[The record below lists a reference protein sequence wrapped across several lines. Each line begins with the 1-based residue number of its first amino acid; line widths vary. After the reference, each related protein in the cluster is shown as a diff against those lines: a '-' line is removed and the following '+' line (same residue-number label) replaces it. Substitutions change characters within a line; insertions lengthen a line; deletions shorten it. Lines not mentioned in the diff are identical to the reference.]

1 MTDNG
6 FKYWVFLSCS
16 REDNCERRADSP
28 EVGHR
33 CWGNCLQDA
42 LTSFSI
48 PAEFVGQING
58 RGEIIPE
65 RIAPFFQDEPEL
77 LEAATLSADVRK
89 ALEQSVCL
97 VVVCS
102 PRSAQSR
109 QVNEAVRYF
118 KQLGRGKNIL
128 PIVIAGEPNAG
139 DGNQPGRSSEDEC
152 FVPALRHPVSPD
164 GTLDTARRTGKA
176 IFVDARHG
184 VEKREILANDHRAAE
199 ADLEMAKIQ
208 LIALLLSVGFNG
220 LWWREQRRHFF
231 DFAEARRS
239 AREALNQVEEFRRQ
253 LQETQ
258 RQADESRSQAL
269 ATQNLP
275 REVHGQIQEA
285 QNLAKAAQN
294 QAHEAEKRLQE
305 LQNKVRDTQAQL
317 EAARDRA
324 LTAES
329 RVREAQ
335 NQARE
340 FQSQLEDT
348 RRLAREAQDKVLE
361 IQTPSQ
367 DISSRIQEA
376 QNQTLKAQG
385 EALNVQSQLE
395 EARQQAGEAHI
406 KFAEAQSRVQE
417 FQNLAQSAQGQL
429 ADALDQVRESQS
441 KILEAQN
448 QAGEAQ
454 KQVQTVQNKIRNQRR
469 LARVLALL
477 AVLALG
483 TAGTTIGL
491 AWRQHKAANQ
501 ALVRAVA
508 EVSGNFDLNPD
519 GEPPVEQVLQTIA
532 GAEQA
537 RNRRHSL
544 DRVAAEIP
552 RSKISEALQASAVIV
567 DDQERSH
574 FQKWLLV
581 RLGWVNPESAMA
593 CASAIEG
600 NIVNDEGA
608 GDSILYFQ
616 LAVLDNWMKTDFP
629 GAFNWICQ
637 LPDADT
643 RQRALEKIIEGVQSH
658 PDSESKN
665 QTLATCIE
673 ELAKTDVSQALTLA
687 ESLPAVVWRNQALS
701 FIAEQVDLSAALDWS
716 NHIYFPEEIMQPRN
730 ALSPWT
736 KFLFELKVGRSVIFP
751 IETEF
756 LLNAKPDPTRIEP
769 QA

>member
-16 REDNCERRADSP
+16 REDNHERRADSP
-28 EVGHR
+28 EVGRR
-33 CWGNCLQDA
+33 CWGNWLHDT
-42 LTSFSI
+42 LKSFSI

-77 LEAATLSADVRK
+77 AEAATLSVDVLK

-102 PRSAQSR
+102 LRSAQSR

-128 PIVIAGEPNAG
+128 TLVVAGEPNAS
-139 DGNQPGRSSEDEC
+139 DGNQSGRSPEDEC

-164 GTLDTARRTGKA
+164 GTLDTTRRTGKA

-184 VEKREILANDHRAAE
+184 VERREILANDLRPAE

-220 LWWREQRRHFF
+220 LWWREQKRHFF
-231 DFAEARRS
+231 DFAEAQRQ
-239 AREALNQVEEFRRQ
+239 AREAFNQAEEFRRQ
-253 LQETQ
+253 LQEAQ
-258 RQADESRSQAL
+258 RQTREAQNQAL
-269 ATQNLP
+269 ETQNLP

-285 QNLAKAAQN
+285 QNLALAAQN
-294 QAHEAEKRLQE
+294 QARETEKRLQE
-305 LQNKVRDTQAQL
+305 FQDKVRDTQTQL
-317 EAARDRA
+317 VEARDRA
-324 LTAES
+324 LAAES

-340 FQSQLEDT
+340 FQSQLEET
-348 RRLAREAQDKVLE
+348 RRQAREAQNKVLE
-361 IQTPSQ
+361 IQNPSQ
-367 DISSRIQEA
+367 DISSQIQEA
-376 QNQTLKAQG
+376 QNQTLKAQS
-385 EALNVQSQLE
+385 EALNVQSQVEL
-395 EARQQAGEAHI
+395 ARHQAGEAHA

-417 FQNLAQSAQGQL
+417 FQNQAQSAQGQL
-429 ADALDQVRESQS
+429 ADALDQIRESQR

-448 QAGEAQ
+448 QAQEAQ
-454 KQVQTVQNKIRNQRR
+454 KNVQEVQNKIRNQRR
-469 LARVLALL
+469 LARILALL

-483 TAGTTIGL
+483 AAGTTIGL
-491 AWRQHKAANQ
+491 AWRQHKAADQ
-501 ALVRAVA
+501 ALARATTK
-508 EVSGNFDLNPD
+508 VSGNFDLDPD
-519 GEPPVEQVLQTIA
+519 GEPPVEQVLQNIA

-537 RNRRHSL
+537 RNRRRSL

-552 RSKISEALQASAVIV
+552 RSKIPEALKASAVIV

-593 CASAIEG
+593 GASAIEE
-600 NIVNDEGA
+600 NIVNDEGLP
-608 GDSILYFQ
+608 DSNCFFQ

-629 GAFNWICQ
+629 GAFNWVCQ
-637 LPDADT
+637 LPDAAA
-643 RQRALEKIIEGVQSH
+643 RQRALEKIIEGVQSR

-665 QTLATCIE
+665 QTLAACIE
-673 ELAKTDVSQALTLA
+673 ELAKMDVPRSLALA
-687 ESLPAVVWRNQALS
+687 ESLPAGVWRNQVLS
-701 FIAEQVDLSAALDWS
+701 FIAERVDLSAALDWS
-716 NHIYFPEEIMQPRN
+716 NRIYLPEEIMQPRN
-730 ALSPWT
+730 ALSSWT
-736 KFLFELKVGRSVIFP
+736 KFLLELKIGSPIFFP
-751 IETEF
+751 VEAEV
-756 LLNAKPDPTRIEP
+756 LLNTKPGPVQIEP
-769 QA
+769 QE